1 MSIKA
6 IVPALLVPGA
16 LVAIGLLF
24 GALPAGA
31 QAKDPVVI
39 LKPMDNSELP
49 AGSQISEERL
59 QETKTKIQELKA
71 QRARQLQSQEQE
83 ASPQEALPKP
93 EGEQQ

>member
-1 MSIKA
+1 MSIKV

-16 LVAIGLLF
+16 LVAVGLLF
-24 GALPAGA
+24 GALPAAA

-39 LKPMDNSELP
+39 LKPMEDSDLP

-83 ASPQEALPKP
+83 ASPQTEAPQAEP
-93 EGEQQ
+93 QQ